1 MYQKTLRSS
10 VEFAGIGTHTG
21 EYCSVKILPAKKGY
35 GIKFFLA
42 SDEDCKK
49 PIIASPKSVSSTLCS
64 TSISNEYGDTIQT
77 VEHLMSA
84 LGGLGIFNA
93 KIIVYGR
100 EIPILDGSAKMIID
114 LIKSVG
120 IKKYR
125 TPSDVLLIK
134 KEICI
139 GDDKKYLKV
148 QPYKRLAIDIEL
160 SICRDNNFSID
171 QNLRMN
177 IVPELFES
185 DIAYAR
191 TFGFFGDM
199 AKLQSMN
206 LIKGTSLENS
216 IVIGAD
222 GAILNDSGLRD
233 ENEFVRHKALD
244 LIGDISMVGMPIMGM
259 ISGNGVG
266 HTFNNQLMLN
276 VLSDQENYEIISSEV
291 ESVEEIKIPQAAK
304 LSQNYI

>member
-1 MYQKTLRSS
+1 MYQKTLRGP
-10 VEFAGIGTHTG
+10 VEFDGIGTHTG

-42 SDEDCKK
+42 LDEDFKK
-49 PIIASPKSVSSTLCS
+49 PIIASPNSVSSTLCS

-125 TPSDVLLIK
+125 TLSNVLVIK
-134 KEICI
+134 KEICV
-139 GDDKKYLKV
+139 GDDKKFLKV
-148 QPYKRLAIDIEL
+148 KPYSRLAIDIEL
-160 SICRDNNFSID
+160 SISRDNNFSID
-171 QNLRMN
+171 QSLCMN
-177 IVPELFES
+177 IIPELFEN
-185 DIAYAR
+185 DISYAR

-199 AKLQSMN
+199 AKLQAMN

-244 LIGDISMVGMPIMGM
+244 LIGDISMLGMPIIGM

-276 VLSDQENYEIISSEV
+276 VLSDQENYEIITSEI
-291 ESVEEIKIPQAAK
+291 ERSEGIKIPQAAK
-304 LSQNYI
+304 LRENYI